1 MNTIRHLRSIL
12 APAIAAAR
20 AALRTLDDKE
30 VPARLR
36 MVAKRGDGT
45 LPLPMTRTLLQ
56 RIAEDEWFRGK
67 AFDAFDRRGSDD
79 ALSRAYLEQEPGWWI
94 SVSEAVARAEAN
106 EIAGR
111 VAHLEREL
119 DANRARAA
127 ADRAKVK
134 TARRDVNSAEKAA
147 RATID
152 DRLEPLRSA
161 AASARAERDRAEADL
176 AAIRE
181 DAAAVTAERIEAEEA
196 AAVLS
201 EELRAA
207 RRTAAQIRRSADAG
221 PSESLPREPIDV
233 ARWLDRASASLAP
246 FRDAVSDAIP
256 ADHAPEAGRVLV
268 PSGVRP
274 DSVAAIDA
282 LAGVDGITVLID
294 GHNVLGVLDSSTM
307 ATGRARRGL
316 VANLGRLTR
325 HLGDSAIEIV
335 FDSDLEEG
343 RPSTVSATGIV
354 VRFAQGDLIADDVIV
369 ERAGHLRQAAVVVSD
384 DREVRERC
392 TGYGATVLWSQAL
405 VAWL

>member
-1 MNTIRHLRSIL
+1 MNTIRHLRSLL
-12 APAIAAAR
+12 APAIDAAR

-36 MVAKRGDGT
+36 TVARRGDGT

-56 RIAEDEWFRGK
+56 RIDEDEWFRLK
-67 AFDAFDRRGSDD
+67 ALEAFDRRGSDD
-79 ALSRAYLEQEPGWWI
+79 ALSRAYLEHGPGWWI
-94 SVSEAVARAEAN
+94 SLSEAVGQAESD
-106 EIAGR
+106 EFAGR
-111 VAHLEREL
+111 AAQLERER
-119 DANRARAA
+119 DAVRARAA
-127 ADRAKVK
+127 ADRAKAK
-134 TARRDVNSAEKAA
+134 AARRDADSAGKAA
-147 RATID
+147 RAAID
-152 DRLEPLRSA
+152 DRLEPLRAA
-161 AASARAERDRAEADL
+161 AASVRAERDRAEADL
-176 AAIRE
+176 ATIRRT
-181 DAAAVTAERIEAEEA
+181 AAEATAERLGAEKT

-221 PSESLPREPIDV
+221 TSESLPRAPIDI

-246 FRDAVSDAIP
+246 FRDPGSDATP
-256 ADHAPEAGRVLV
+256 ADRAPDTGRVLV
-268 PSGVRP
+268 PSGIRP
-274 DSVAAIDA
+274 DSAAAIDA
-282 LAGVDGITVLID
+282 LAGVDGVTVLID
-294 GHNVLGVLDSSTM
+294 GHNVLGVVDPSTM

-343 RPSTVSATGIV
+343 RPQTVSATGIV

-369 ERAGHLRQAAVVVSD
+369 ERAGHLRQTAVVVSD
-384 DREVRERC
+384 DREVRDRC
-392 TGYGATVLWSQAL
+392 AGYGATVLWSQAL